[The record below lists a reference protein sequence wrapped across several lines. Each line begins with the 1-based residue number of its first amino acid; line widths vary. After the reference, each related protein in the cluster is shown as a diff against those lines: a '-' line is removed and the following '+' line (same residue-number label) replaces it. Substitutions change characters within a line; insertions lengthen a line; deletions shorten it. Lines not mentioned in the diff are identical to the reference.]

1 MARLCLILGM
11 IGLLAF
17 APGVQV
23 EAWQTQPVPPP
34 ATGSPKLKRSRFY
47 DPSNVVVVSGRVTE
61 EKRSTVEKSQRV
73 YVHLYIQTPQGR
85 FSLFL
90 GPATYVDRQS
100 VKISVGDQVEVT
112 GFRMS
117 KRRIYPIQIKK
128 GNQVLRLRDASG
140 HRLWLKR
147 KKPGM

>member
-1 MARLCLILGM
+1 LKKLFLILG
-11 IGLLAF
+11 IAGLFTIAYGLLA
-17 APGVQV
+17 
-23 EAWQTQPVPPP
+23 EAQMQPPP
-34 ATGSPKLKRSRFY
+34 TTGSPKLKGKNYY

-61 EKRSTVEKSQRV
+61 VKRSAAEKSQRV
-73 YVHLYIQTPQGR
+73 YVHLYVQAPQGR

-90 GPATYVDRQS
+90 GPAAYVDGQP
-100 VKISVGDQVEVT
+100 VKIIAGDQVEVT

-117 KRRIYPIQIKK
+117 KTRIYPIQIRK
-128 GNQVLRLRDASG
+128 GNQVLRLRDVDG

>member
-1 MARLCLILGM
+1 MAKLCLVLGM

-17 APGVQV
+17 APGAQG
-23 EAWQTQPVPPP
+23 EAQMQPAPPP
-34 ATGSPKLKRSRFY
+34 ATGSPKLKGKKYY
-47 DPSNVVVVSGRVTE
+47 DPANVVVVSGRVTA
-61 EKRSTVEKSQRV
+61 EKRTAVEKSQRV
-73 YVHLYIQTPQGR
+73 YVHLYVQAPQGR

-90 GPATYVDRQS
+90 GPAAYVDGQS
-100 VKISVGDQVEVT
+100 VKVSVGDQVEVT

-147 KKPGM
+147 KKPGI